1 MTISRRSFIG
11 AVGIGAL
18 ASHGA
23 RAQQLRPTPQETYG
37 PYYPVQMPAEND
49 ADLTRLAGRTGVAK
63 GQLITLSGR
72 VLRVDGSPVRDARI
86 EIWQANAAGRY
97 AHPVDRNPAPVD
109 PDFQGVAVLKS
120 NASGEYRIRSI
131 KPGPYPTPGGSMR
144 TPHIHFDVA
153 SANYKLV
160 TQMYFPDEPL
170 NGTDILISTMSGR
183 ERDPAAVICRR
194 LASTE
199 SGVLSFGFDIV
210 LL

>member
-1 MTISRRSFIG
+1 MTISRRSFVG
-11 AVGIGAL
+11 AVGIGAF
-18 ASHGA
+18 ASQRA

-63 GQLITLSGR
+63 GQVITLSGR
-72 VLRVDGSPVRDARI
+72 LLRVDGSPVSDAKI

-97 AHPVDRNPAPVD
+97 AHPVDTNPAPLD

-120 NASGEYRIRSI
+120 NASGEYRIRSV
-131 KPGPYPTPGGSMR
+131 KPGPYPTPAGSMR
-144 TPHIHFDVA
+144 APHIHFDVT
-153 SANYKLV
+153 SSSYKLV

-170 NGTDILISTMSGR
+170 NEKDILISTMSGR
-183 ERDPAAVICRR
+183 ERDPATAICRR
-194 LASTE
+194 VTPTE
-199 SGVLSFGFDIV
+199 SGVLAFAFDVV

>member
-11 AVGIGAL
+11 AVGIGAF
-18 ASHGA
+18 ASQRA

-37 PYYPVQMPAEND
+37 PYYPVQIPAEND
-49 ADLTRLAGRTGVAK
+49 ADLTRLTGRTGVAR
-63 GQLITLSGR
+63 GQVITLSGR
-72 VLRVDGSPVRDARI
+72 VLRVDGSPVSDARI

-97 AHPVDRNPAPVD
+97 AHPVDTNPAPLD

-131 KPGPYPTPGGSMR
+131 KPGPYPTPAGSMR
-144 TPHIHFDVA
+144 TPHVHFDVM
-153 SANYKLV
+153 SPSYKLV

-170 NGTDILISTMSGR
+170 NEKDILISTMSGR

-194 LASTE
+194 VTPTE
-199 SGVLSFGFDIV
+199 SGVLAFAFDIV